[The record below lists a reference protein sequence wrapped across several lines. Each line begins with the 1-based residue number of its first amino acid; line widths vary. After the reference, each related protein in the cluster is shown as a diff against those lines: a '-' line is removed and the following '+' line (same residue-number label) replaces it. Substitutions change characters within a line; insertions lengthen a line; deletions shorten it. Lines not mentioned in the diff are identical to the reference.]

1 MSKKVYTRIRDVIV
15 DENGVKEKFLS
26 VSKAKQRSLQLQ
38 QAGHTVRCDRS
49 EDPVAKPL
57 DFGRKHRPVTFAEER
72 RIAAYNAQQER
83 IQARRKIDATHV
95 DMIKRR
101 LKVAP

>member
-1 MSKKVYTRIRDVIV
+1 MEKKTYTRIRDVIV
-15 DENGVKEKFLS
+15 DQNGVRNEFAS
-26 VSKAKQRSLQLQ
+26 VSQAKRRSRQLQ
-38 QAGHTVRCDRS
+38 DAGHVVRVDHS
-49 EDPVAKPL
+49 EDPVGKPL
-57 DFGRKHRPVTFAEER
+57 DFGRKHRPVSFAEER

-101 LKVAP
+101 LQVKP